1 MTEVR
6 VIRARHVPW
15 QGRTIAYPKG
25 WTGDVA
31 DDLAAHLCDSLGIAR
46 RTATLTPV
54 MSKWPIPLPRK
65 LKAKSSPLIEAEE
78 DLAEPLGLTQEAEDD
93 EPDDLPVRMRRTRRV

>member
-46 RTATLTPV
+46 RTPSPPRPWQRPV
-54 MSKWPIPLPRK
+54 ERLIPRPIAETAPVVEN
-65 LKAKSSPLIEAEE
+65 KAS
-78 DLAEPLGLTQEAEDD
+78 AEPLGMMDESEDA
-93 EPDDLPVRMRRTRRV
+93 EPDDLPIKARRSRRV